1 MANSGGAMNKEILH
15 DISYGM
21 YIVTTLYKDKKVGCT
36 INTVMQITSE
46 NPIIAISLNKL
57 NYTNQA
63 LKETKNC
70 AISILSTET
79 PIEVI
84 SKFGYFSSDS
94 TDKFENIDYQM
105 VDNLPI
111 IKNNICGYL
120 IGEVINT
127 IETNTHDIFLISIKR
142 RQKLSDKEPMTY
154 RYYHEVLKGK
164 SPEKAPTYIAL
175 EENKSIEKRYRCT
188 VCGYIYDDAK
198 EKIKFEDLPSDWK
211 CPRCGVGKDK
221 FIEL

>member
-1 MANSGGAMNKEILH
+1 MNKEILH

-21 YIVTTLYKDKKVGCT
+21 YVVTTLQQDKKVGCT

-57 NYTNQA
+57 NYTNQI
-63 LKETKNC
+63 LKETKKC

-84 SKFGYFSSDS
+84 SKFGYFSSNT
-94 TDKFENIDYQM
+94 TDKFENIDYEM

-120 IGEVINT
+120 IGEVINI
-127 IETNTHDIFLISIKR
+127 IEANTHDIFLISLKN

-164 SPEKAPTYIAL
+164 APEKAPTYIAI
-175 EENKSIEKRYRCT
+175 EENKSSEKRYRCT
-188 VCGYIYDDAK
+188 VCGYIYDNAK
-198 EKIKFEDLPSDWK
+198 EEIKFEDLPSDWK

-221 FIEL
+221 FIEI